1 MSFGLQYLRTEHP
14 TLLLCSHGVYRSE
27 YDIVETARKLV
38 FAKVSIRKLGSSS
51 VLMISSLVLMISSL
65 VLIFLS
71 SNIVS
76 IDEDPSLRI
85 VSFAIMEL
93 IIYEVFAQHYYQ
105 VVGQSTLAG
114 EMVRPLP

>member
-51 VLMISSLVLMISSL
+51 VLMIPSL

-85 VSFAIMEL
+85 VSFAIIEL
-93 IIYEVFAQHYYQ
+93 ITYEVFAQHYYQ